1 MASGTARSARVR
13 AKEDG
18 SGADGA
24 GMCLVIIQ
32 RPVAGVLTAE
42 RLGNMIM
49 ARRKEQLR

>member
-1 MASGTARSARVR
+1 
-13 AKEDG
+13 
-18 SGADGA
+18 
-24 GMCLVIIQ
+24 MCLVIIQ